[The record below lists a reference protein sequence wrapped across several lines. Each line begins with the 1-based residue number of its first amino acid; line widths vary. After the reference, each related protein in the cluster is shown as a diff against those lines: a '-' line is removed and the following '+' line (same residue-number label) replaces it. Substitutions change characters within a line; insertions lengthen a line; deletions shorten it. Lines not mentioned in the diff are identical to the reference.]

1 MLRPYATSPLSLW
14 LLYLSVLLITT
25 AEGGMNT
32 ILPPYLDAAH
42 YSVELI
48 GIVTALFALLSLASR
63 LPAGALYAGSRA
75 RRLIVAF
82 TALYILS
89 TSTFGISSN
98 AFLIFPLT
106 IIHGFAFGA
115 VTTIMLPVAI
125 QLRTRGSTASHGARM
140 GWYTAAL
147 SAGYALGNTF
157 SGRLADWFGF
167 SFAFIAMGLLPL
179 GTIALTLA
187 LPPIESGTSVGSAAS
202 AKSQL
207 GWRQIGVLF
216 SSASPMLLF
225 ATLIAFYINF
235 LDDGF
240 GTFFPL
246 FGLGIGLTLSTIGD
260 LRSLKSATGIVI
272 RAFSGNL
279 FRFINY
285 RWLNHAL
292 VLGWSL
298 VVFFLPDMRA
308 DWVFIAAFIFM
319 GLARSLS
326 RVTSATIVA
335 EEKAHDAAG
344 IGMASGIYNMG
355 LDLGSLA
362 GPLIAG
368 FVARAVGIPTM
379 MRVIPIMLVAI
390 YFGALVWLNRATQV
404 GPRRGA
410 AKNLS
415 GIVRSGRGEA
425 RGFTQLDW
433 VRAQFIA
440 KLGFE
445 PYPGT
450 LNLETSDGA
459 ASQVA
464 RSARGIII
472 EPAPN
477 FCAARCYRV
486 KLNGRVD
493 AVWIVPEVADYPR
506 GQMEFVAPVSLRDA
520 LNLKDG
526 AVVTFQFTGDM

>member
-1 MLRPYATSPLSLW
+1 MRPLW
-14 LLYLSVLLITT
+14 QVYLAVLLITT
-25 AEGGMNT
+25 AEGGVNT
-32 ILPPYLDAAH
+32 ILPPYLDAAQ

-48 GIVTALFALLSLASR
+48 GIVSALFAFLSLASR
-63 LPAGALYAGSRA
+63 LPVGALYSGARA
-75 RRLIVAF
+75 RQLMIASAVLFILGTAPIGLSASPWLVYPLAIV
-82 TALYILS
+82 
-89 TSTFGISSN
+89 
-98 AFLIFPLT
+98 
-106 IIHGFAFGA
+106 HGFAFGA
-115 VTTIMLPVAI
+115 ITTLMFPLAI
-125 QLRTRGSTASHGARM
+125 QLHSGNAKTSQGARM

-157 SGRLADWFGF
+157 SGRMVDAFGF
-167 SFAFIAMGLLPL
+167 SVAFFALGLLPL
-179 GTIALTLA
+179 GTIALALN
-187 LPPIESGTSVGSAAS
+187 LPPISNVSAQPQRAA
-202 AKSQL
+202 AKL
-207 GWRQIGVLF
+207 GRQSIGVMF
-216 SSASPMLLF
+216 TSASPMLLF

-279 FRFINY
+279 FRFIDY

-292 VLGWSL
+292 VVGWSL
-298 VVFFLPDMRA
+298 VVFFLPDMKA

-319 GLARSLS
+319 GFARSLS

-335 EEKAHDAAG
+335 EEKAHDAASIG
-344 IGMASGIYNMG
+344 IASGIYNMG
-355 LDLGSLA
+355 LDAGALT

-368 FVARAVGIPTM
+368 FVAHAVGIPTM
-379 MRVIPIMLVAI
+379 MRIIPIMMVAI
-390 YFGALVWLNRATQV
+390 YFGALVWLNRATAT
-404 GPRRGA
+404 RRGA
-410 AKNLS
+410 VISLS
-415 GIVRSGRGEA
+415 GIVRSGQGEA
-425 RGFTQLDW
+425 REFTQLDW

-459 ASQVA
+459 APA
-464 RSARGIII
+464 ALRTARGIII
-472 EPAPN
+472 EPAPS

-493 AVWIVPEVADYPR
+493 AVWIVPEVADYPH
-506 GQMEFVAPVSLRDA
+506 GQVELIAPISLREA
-520 LNLKDG
+520 LGLKDG
-526 AVVTFQFTGDM
+526 TVVTVDLIGDV